1 MVLAF
6 DLFTTLANYDALI
19 GIGVSW
25 AVAAW
30 IYLGMRRDWTSK
42 SFINQVNFSLNAV
55 AEGSL
60 QLRTLF
66 EADSQAVMGHR
77 SAVARLKGA
86 CRKTTPE
93 MPFVALDDDDD
104 WGYLMRAALN
114 VMSEMC
120 GSVYLARAVGAPV
133 ATGEFVFG
141 ITFEAYGEMKTRK
154 VRVIVIERGQLERHF
169 SPEVAAAA
177 DQLQL
182 ASPHHSCRIATL
194 KTMGRLWASSD
205 PKQRRML
212 STVELGVVSQAP
224 TADAAPPAAAPAAPA
239 PPAGAE
245 PTA

>member
-1 MVLAF
+1 MILAF

-42 SFINQVNFSLNAV
+42 NFVNQVNFSLNSV
-55 AEGSL
+55 DDGSL
-60 QLRTLF
+60 VLRTLF
-66 EADSQAVMGHR
+66 EADSHEVMGHR

-93 MPFVALDDDDD
+93 MPFVALDNDED
-104 WGYLMRAALN
+104 WGYLMRATLN

-120 GSVYLARAVGAPV
+120 GSVHIAKALGAPV
-133 ATGEFVFG
+133 ATGEFVYG

-154 VRVIVIERGQLERHF
+154 VRVIVMERAMLERHF
-169 SPEVAAAA
+169 SPEVAAAS

-194 KTMGRLWASSD
+194 KTMGRLWMSQD
-205 PKQRRML
+205 PKDKRKL
-212 STVELGVVSQAP
+212 STVELGVVGLPASGN
-224 TADAAPPAAAPAAPA
+224 AAPSASASAPEAPA
-239 PPAGAE
+239 AGAE